1 MVQVLMVPPAYRR
14 LQRSLPC
21 QLFPGPHGPR
31 GTPSGPPNRPASC
44 GRSVSPSS
52 RRGLPPT
59 RPRGAPLLPLSGA
72 EPLRA
77 GRPPRGR
84 SGLSAALVGFPEAG
98 TRPAPHQV
106 VAGPGARLAAE
117 HRPSSLW
124 QPVSASPWP
133 RRNTF
138 SPPAAEKEP
147 PGWMRYRVCSVSV
160 CVYRTVQAL
169 ILLFPASFKESGS
182 LHPDKDRT
190 LADIRGVMPVV
201 QRSAPGK
208 AFH

>member
-1 MVQVLMVPPAYRR
+1 MPVISGASRPQRHSLWAPRQACELRPLRLPEFPPGPPAH
-14 LQRSLPC
+14 QAAWSAPC
-21 QLFPGPHGPR
+21 CRCRALSRCGQEG
-31 GTPSGPPNRPASC
+31 RPA
-44 GRSVSPSS
+44 
-52 RRGLPPT
+52 
-59 RPRGAPLLPLSGA
+59 A
-72 EPLRA
+72 
-77 GRPPRGR
+77 R

-106 VAGPGARLAAE
+106 VAGPGAQLAAE
-117 HRPSSLW
+117 HRPSSLR

-133 RRNTF
+133 RTNAF
-138 SPPAAEKEP
+138 SPPAAEKEL
-147 PGWMRYRVCSVSV
+147 PGWMRYRVCSVCV

-190 LADIRGVMPVV
+190 LADIRGVMPVI

-208 AFH
+208 AFR